1 MFIFRKKIGGEKMIS
16 EEQRAHE
23 FALEITKMRF
33 EMDYRN
39 STLKGV
45 PMQDIDT
52 QELLRVYTAAYN
64 LMFEE
69 RKE

>member
-1 MFIFRKKIGGEKMIS
+1 MIS

-23 FALEITKMRF
+23 FALEVAKMRF
-33 EMDYRN
+33 ELDYRN

-52 QELLRVYTAAYN
+52 QELLRVYTAAYD
-64 LMFEE
+64 LMLEE

>member
-1 MFIFRKKIGGEKMIS
+1 
-16 EEQRAHE
+16 
-23 FALEITKMRF
+23 MRF
-33 EMDYRN
+33 ELDYRN

-52 QELLRVYTAAYN
+52 QELLRVYTAAYD
-64 LMFEE
+64 LMLEE